1 MASQDTTNTDLLS
14 MAYKYTLHNIYMQ
27 HTHVQCIVAVSTV
40 QYKQPSIAFI
50 CLQAQ
55 FTVEKIDINFW
66 FVYICPMCAFSYNM
80 PILIAISTQS
90 YRIFLR
96 FLVLRMRT
104 LVNIYT
110 GRYIPTY
117 YSSLTIENKYFFSL
131 CIINDWTA
139 FAKNNVISL
148 QLTVRMCAF
157 IFGSHLK

>member
-1 MASQDTTNTDLLS
+1 MPQ
-14 MAYKYTLHNIYMQ
+14 Y
-27 HTHVQCIVAVSTV
+27 THVQCIVVV
-40 QYKQPSIAFI
+40 VVGIVKYKQPSIAFT

-104 LVNIYT
+104 QVNIYAIYT
-110 GRYIPTY
+110 
-117 YSSLTIENKYFFSL
+117 
-131 CIINDWTA
+131 
-139 FAKNNVISL
+139 
-148 QLTVRMCAF
+148 
-157 IFGSHLK
+157 